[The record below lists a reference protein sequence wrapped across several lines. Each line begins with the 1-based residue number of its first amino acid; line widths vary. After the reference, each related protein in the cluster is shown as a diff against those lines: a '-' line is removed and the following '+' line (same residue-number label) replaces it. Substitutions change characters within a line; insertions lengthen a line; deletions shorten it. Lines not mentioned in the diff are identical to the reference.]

1 MKELLEKLE
10 RKENS
15 HKGENGKLL
24 IIGGSNKYTG
34 APALAA
40 KAALRTG
47 ADLVKILT
55 SKEAKPVVQSYSEN
69 LIVES
74 YGEKFN
80 QVSLERSLELENW
93 ADTTL
98 IGPGLTAFDV
108 ETLEKFAD
116 QAGTL
121 VIDAGAIEHLLNT
134 SENIFT
140 PHSGEAEIIR
150 GESGSIKIFAYETD
164 NVVLL
169 KGEKDRIFSGKEVYE
184 NYTGHP
190 TMTVGGTGDV
200 LAGIVSS
207 LSSQGLS
214 GEESARLGAWING
227 KTGEL
232 AAEYLGNSALATD
245 MVDEIPEVMNQ
256 N

>member
-1 MKELLEKLE
+1 MKQLLEELE

-15 HKGENGKLL
+15 HKGENGKVL
-24 IIGGSNKYTG
+24 IIGGSTKYTG

-74 YGEKFN
+74 YGEKFD
-80 QVSLERSLELENW
+80 QDSLERALELEKW

-98 IGPGLTAFDV
+98 IGPGLADFDV
-108 ETLEKFAD
+108 HILEKFAD
-116 QAGTL
+116 QASTL
-121 VIDAGAIEHLLNT
+121 VIDAGAIEDLLNT
-134 SENIFT
+134 SGNIFT
-140 PHSGEAEIIR
+140 PHSGEAEIMG
-150 GESGSIKIFAYETD
+150 GESGSVKMFAHETD

-169 KGEKDRIFSGKEVYE
+169 KGEKDKVFSDKEIFKNE
-184 NYTGHP
+184 TGHQ

-200 LAGIVSS
+200 LAGIVAS
-207 LSSQGLS
+207 LNAQGL
-214 GEESARLGAWING
+214 GREDSARLGAWING

-232 AAEYLGNSALATD
+232 AAEELGNGALATD
-245 MVDEIPEVMNQ
+245 MIEKIPETMN
-256 N
+256 

>member
-1 MKELLEKLE
+1 MKQLLEKLE

-15 HKGENGKLL
+15 HKGENGKVLV
-24 IIGGSNKYTG
+24 IGGSTKYTG

-74 YGEKFN
+74 YGEKFD
-80 QVSLERSLELENW
+80 QDSLERALELEKW

-98 IGPGLTAFDV
+98 IGPGLADFDV
-108 ETLEKFAD
+108 ETLEKFAN
-116 QAGTL
+116 QASTL
-121 VIDAGAIEHLLNT
+121 IIDAGAIEHLLNT
-134 SENIFT
+134 SGNIFT
-140 PHSGEAEIIR
+140 PHSGEAEIM
-150 GESGSIKIFAYETD
+150 GGVSDSVKMFAYETD

-184 NYTGHP
+184 NDTGHP

-207 LSSQGLS
+207 LSAQGLS

-232 AAEYLGNSALATD
+232 AAEYLGNGALATD
-245 MVDEIPEVMNQ
+245 MIEKIPETMN
-256 N
+256 